1 MMLLYFLY
9 DDLVIYVVV
18 FYLTSYVDWNRHT
31 AVRLRLKTIVTSKQ
45 RFLSLDVFRE
55 EGAHTD
61 RSAWGQKVETRQ
73 GAYNK
78 EPQRQESKH
87 NFLRRNIVNTA

>member
-18 FYLTSYVDWNRHT
+18 FYLTSYVDWNCHT
-31 AVRLRLKTIVTSKQ
+31 AVRLWMKTIVTSKQ

-55 EGAHTD
+55 ERN
-61 RSAWGQKVETRQ
+61 RSKPSPTVFS
-73 GAYNK
+73 
-78 EPQRQESKH
+78 PC
-87 NFLRRNIVNTA
+87 FLFGGS